1 VRVYVLQYFRAAA
14 THDGHVLA
22 GHGTKT
28 ATGHVRLSGDIEGS
42 TLEA

>member
-1 VRVYVLQYFRAAA
+1 VLQYFRAAA
-14 THDGHVLA
+14 THEGHVLA

-28 ATGHVRLSGDIEGS
+28 ATGHVRLVTDLDGG

>member
-14 THDGHVLA
+14 THEGHVLA

-28 ATGHVRLSGDIEGS
+28 ATGHVRLVTDLDGG